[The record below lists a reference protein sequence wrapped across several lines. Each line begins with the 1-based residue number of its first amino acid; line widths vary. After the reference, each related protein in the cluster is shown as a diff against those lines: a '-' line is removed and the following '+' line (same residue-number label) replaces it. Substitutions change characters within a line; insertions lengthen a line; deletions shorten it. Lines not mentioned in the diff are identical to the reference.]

1 MERTPVES
9 SQIRSIGYDAEKLT
23 LEIEFKGSSTL
34 YRYFDVPP
42 EKFKE
47 LLDTQLQSIG
57 KYFGQHIRGKFKF
70 EKHEP
75 EAAEGASA

>member
-1 MERTPVES
+1 MERVSIKS
-9 SQIRSIGYDAEKLT
+9 SLISEIGYDPETST
-23 LEIEFKGSSTL
+23 LEVLFSNGGV

-42 EKFKE
+42 EKAFDLHHAE
-47 LLDTQLQSIG
+47 SIG